1 MAATY
6 TESCRCG
13 AAVTVT
19 VRLGRADLDGIVE
32 SFRDEHRACRP
43 AAIHPIGPG
52 LLFGNDPR
60 GWRHGGLRE
69 GTSTPSYYTR
79 SANNN
84 KGVA

>member
-13 AAVTVT
+13 ASVTVT

-43 AAIHPIGPG
+43 AAIHPIGPA
-52 LLFGNDPR
+52 
-60 GWRHGGLRE
+60 WRHGGLWE
-69 GTSTPSYYTR
+69 GDPTPSYYTR
-79 SANNN
+79 ATTYTR
-84 KGVA
+84 GVA